1 MRIGIEDLA
10 VAYDARRVIDGL
22 SVAIEPGSVFTLLGP
37 SGCGKT
43 TLLRAIAGFVP
54 VAAGRILF
62 GERDVARLPAHR
74 RNIGMVFQD
83 YALFPDK
90 TVFDNVAYGLRARDV
105 PEAEVRAR
113 VGEAL
118 GRVGLGAL
126 ADRVPAALSGG
137 QRQRVALV
145 RALVIR
151 PDVLLMDEPLSNLD
165 TKLRHQVRE
174 TIGELQREAGI
185 TTLFVTH
192 DQEEALA
199 MSDRIAVM
207 NAGRFEQVGTPAEIY
222 RTPCSA
228 YVADFIGAAN
238 IVDATIASACEAGAL
253 ATAQVQG
260 GRVAARCPRAL
271 PAGAVRLVL
280 RPEDISLAPAGGGDG
295 LAGCI
300 ARRQY
305 LGSRTSYAVEL
316 EGGLRLSVDRA
327 GEGHDRFAIGDAV
340 ALLLDPARCLAIAP

>member
-62 GERDVARLPAHR
+62 GERDVARLRAHR
-74 RNIGMVFQD
+74 RNIGMVFQAS
-83 YALFPDK
+83 ALFPDK
-90 TVFDNVAYGLRARDV
+90 TVFDNVAYGLRARNV
-105 PEAEVRAR
+105 AEAETRAR

-118 GRVGLGAL
+118 ERVGLGTL

-207 NAGRFEQVGTPAEIY
+207 HAGRFEQVGTPAEIY

-238 IVDATIASACEAGAL
+238 IVDATIASACEAGGL
-253 ATAQVQG
+253 AAAETRG

-271 PAGAVRLVL
+271 PVGAVRLVL
-280 RPEDISLAPAGGGDG
+280 RPEDISLAKAGDGDG
-295 LAGCI
+295 LAGRI

-305 LGSRTSYAVEL
+305 LGSRTNYVAEL
-316 EGGLRLSVDRA
+316 AGGLRLSVDRS
-327 GEGHDRFAIGDAV
+327 GEGHDRFAIGDTV